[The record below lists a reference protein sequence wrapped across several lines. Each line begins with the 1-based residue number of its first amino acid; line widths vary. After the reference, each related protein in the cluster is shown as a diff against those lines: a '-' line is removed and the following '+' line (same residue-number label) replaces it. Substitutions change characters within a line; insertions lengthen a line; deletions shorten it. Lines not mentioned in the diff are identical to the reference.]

1 MSYNQNILISQNQW
15 WKEQVSIDYKERD
28 EHLRIL
34 EYLSEPQIIAIT
46 GIRRVGKTTTL
57 YKLIEKYILEG
68 FNKTSILFISFDELK
83 AEKIRNIIEDY
94 CILHNKDLFKDN
106 LLFFFDE
113 IQKVNNWEDQL
124 KSIYDEHKLKGN
136 IKIFISGSESLFIR
150 KKSKETLAGR
160 IYEFKLNPLS
170 FKEYLSFINYNF
182 DNINLYNRELLQ
194 KFNEYIISQG
204 FPELIN
210 KTNKE
215 IIKNYTSGIIE
226 KVIFSDIAIQFKVKN
241 PSVLESIVNI
251 ISNEPGQIIDNN
263 GLAKELGISRQLI
276 STYLKYLCDSFLV
289 LKLYNFSKNQRKS
302 ERKQKKYYPIIL
314 SNQLIFGDDY
324 LTKTKVFES
333 IVINQLE
340 SSFFWRTPQQ
350 NEVDVILTKNNKI
363 IPIEIKYGKIETTGL
378 VKFLTTFNLDKGYI
392 ISYNEEKTI
401 TTNIKIKT
409 NSGVVKEQK
418 KTIYVIPAYKFLL
431 LKNKYLSE

>member
-1 MSYNQNILISQNQW
+1 M
-15 WKEQVSIDYKERD
+15 
-28 EHLRIL
+28 
-34 EYLSEPQIIAIT
+34 
-46 GIRRVGKTTTL
+46 
-57 YKLIEKYILEG
+57 
-68 FNKTSILFISFDELK
+68 
-83 AEKIRNIIEDY
+83 
-94 CILHNKDLFKDN
+94 
-106 LLFFFDE
+106 FFFDE

-182 DNINLYNRELLQ
+182 DNINLYNKELLQ

-204 FPELIN
+204 FPELIS

-263 GLAKELGISRQLI
+263 GLAKELGISRQLV

-314 SNQLIFGDDY
+314 SNQLIFSDDY
-324 LTKTKVFES
+324 LIKTKVFES
-333 IVINQLE
+333 IIVSQLE
-340 SSFFWRTPQQ
+340 SNFFWRTPQQ
-350 NEVDVILTKNNKI
+350 NEVDVILTKDNKI

-392 ISYNEEKTI
+392 ISYNEEKII
-401 TTNIKIKT
+401 TNNVKIRT
-409 NSGVVKEQK
+409 NSSTIKEVQ

-431 LKNKYLSE
+431 LKDKYLF